1 MDLQTKKK
9 MDARARILKA
19 LAHPTRLFMVDEL
32 SRGPRCVAELTQM
45 VQADISTV
53 SKHLSV
59 LKNAGVLRDT
69 KKGTQVYYDLATP
82 CVMDFFSCLENILEA
97 NVQAQIDGLG

>member
-1 MDLQTKKK
+1 VADLTN
-9 MDARARILKA
+9 L
-19 LAHPTRLFMVDEL
+19 
-32 SRGPRCVAELTQM
+32 
-45 VQADISTV
+45 VQADMSTI

-59 LKNAGVLRDT
+59 LKNAGILRDT
-69 KKGTQVYYDLATP
+69 KSGTQVIYELATP

>member
-59 LKNAGVLRDT
+59 LKNAGVLRGT